1 MTFNPRRT
9 WSRRLKTRP
18 LAPEPDARRMGRTRA
33 SAEELINASPAVV
46 YAVLADYLRH
56 HARIMPSSLFSRLQ
70 VEEGGV
76 GASTVFH
83 ITLRV
88 MGRTQT
94 LHMRVAEP
102 EPGRVLTETNLDT
115 GVVTVFEVAPDDG
128 GSLTRAQISSQ

>member
-1 MTFNPRRT
+1 M
-9 WSRRLKTRP
+9 
-18 LAPEPDARRMGRTRA
+18 
-33 SAEELINASPAVV
+33 
-46 YAVLADYLRH
+46 
-56 HARIMPSSLFSRLQ
+56 
-70 VEEGGV
+70 

-128 GSLTRAQISSQ
+128 GSLTRAQISSQWETDAGPRGLIDRVVSRC